1 MIRLQYGICGSIA
14 ARTEPEDNPYT
25 YLQQPGVQAM
35 LLSLN
40 SNPLSLEDLK
50 TAHPE
55 LREQIAAMTRLQM
68 LHQDQLVRVNFTL
81 LDQRDKQIVWQVSDA
96 HARELARLIAA
107 KQADIHA
114 VLKPLASAEVSVQ
127 QLAFL
132 ALGCYLLDWGAL
144 SLLQRWG
151 ALDKEKPQAGNN
163 VYTLWAEVEQADSL
177 KAVYWGG
184 HSMQVG
190 DFLLHTFGDHDPG
203 TRRMALPDILYRV
216 HNGDLPG
223 REYFRVLQLRKNKEI
238 GHQLA
243 EILDLIGREGCTG
256 EKLTSVNPTQLP
268 EMLSLLKA
276 LHYVGQPEQNS
287 YLLKIPYFTGADL
300 PTLRCVAHLVVP
312 LLQQW
317 VNTQLEQYRHDIGSI
332 NSLQNGVPFN
342 EVLVHCWHYVFGLA
356 NKRLAEWNVITDTYC
371 ASSRWRGY
379 QPGLMQAGLVAHML
393 PGASSYGE

>member
-177 KAVYWGG
+177 KAVY
-184 HSMQVG
+184 
-190 DFLLHTFGDHDPG
+190 
-203 TRRMALPDILYRV
+203 
-216 HNGDLPG
+216 
-223 REYFRVLQLRKNKEI
+223 
-238 GHQLA
+238 
-243 EILDLIGREGCTG
+243 
-256 EKLTSVNPTQLP
+256 
-268 EMLSLLKA
+268 
-276 LHYVGQPEQNS
+276 
-287 YLLKIPYFTGADL
+287 
-300 PTLRCVAHLVVP
+300 
-312 LLQQW
+312 
-317 VNTQLEQYRHDIGSI
+317 
-332 NSLQNGVPFN
+332 
-342 EVLVHCWHYVFGLA
+342 
-356 NKRLAEWNVITDTYC
+356 
-371 ASSRWRGY
+371 
-379 QPGLMQAGLVAHML
+379 
-393 PGASSYGE
+393 